1 MSDYGITLGGADA
14 GGAANWMYSVDAKLY
29 LSTEAVQ
36 PFVVLGM
43 GAYHL
48 DYVVPGTPIGVDAT
62 SFSPRF
68 AGGVDWYL
76 DWRWGLTAEVDYVI
90 GTRQLVNLDR
100 VTVSVGAFWRF

>member
-1 MSDYGITLGGADA
+1 
-14 GGAANWMYSVDAKLY
+14 MYSVDAKLY

-76 DWRWGLTAEVDYVI
+76 DWRWGRAAEVDCVI